1 MLNDQ
6 QYHAHRAKTER
17 ELAYRTADEVAADVH
32 LRLSA
37 LHLSRAMI
45 LQEVDRQIGEVRQ

>member
-6 QYHAHRAKTER
+6 QYHAQRAKTER
-17 ELAYRTADEVAADVH
+17 ELAYRTVNEVAADVH

-45 LQEVDRQIGEVRQ
+45 LQEVDRQIGEVRR